1 MKKIRRGVATLLLK
15 LIGAR
20 KRYVMDYLI
29 RAEKFAQA
37 NGDENWFKL
46 HYTRYREYNN
56 VADSVWK
63 TLSYL
68 YDDNT
73 ANRLEFQ

>member
-1 MKKIRRGVATLLLK
+1 
-15 LIGAR
+15 
-20 KRYVMDYLI
+20 MDYLI
-29 RAEKFAQA
+29 RAEKFAEA
-37 NGDENWFKL
+37 NGDENWFKF

-56 VADSVWK
+56 VTDSVWK